1 MWGQGTAVLTALEE
15 GEVRSP
21 MRPWSSELARGLL
34 LIPRVSAD
42 VRPGGPA
49 PVFLQNLV
57 GSSGGF
63 QSRSHRVMRRLLPQL
78 TLALGTSHLLP
89 QSQAFSSMG
98 EQLESAKGRKREE
111 AREREGK
118 DRGRRQVIWNQTSGD
133 VFREAG
139 KQVLAGEH
147 SSPWSWKAG
156 MLTLIL
162 AQT

>member
-1 MWGQGTAVLTALEE
+1 M
-15 GEVRSP
+15 
-21 MRPWSSELARGLL
+21 
-34 LIPRVSAD
+34 
-42 VRPGGPA
+42 
-49 PVFLQNLV
+49 
-57 GSSGGF
+57 
-63 QSRSHRVMRRLLPQL
+63 
-78 TLALGTSHLLP
+78 
-89 QSQAFSSMG
+89 
-98 EQLESAKGRKREE
+98 EE